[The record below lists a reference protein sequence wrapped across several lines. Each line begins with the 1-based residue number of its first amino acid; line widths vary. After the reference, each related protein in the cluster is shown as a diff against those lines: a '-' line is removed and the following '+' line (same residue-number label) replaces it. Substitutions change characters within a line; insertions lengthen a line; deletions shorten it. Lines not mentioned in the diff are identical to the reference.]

1 VGTVLYT
8 NPSLTT
14 TVSPSTACG
23 GQAGAYCQKAIKS
36 SNPLSIRRKVTVSGG
51 GSIVFLQN
59 C

>member
-14 TVSPSTACG
+14 TVSPSTSCG
-23 GQAGAYCQKAIKS
+23 GAPGTLCQKAIKS
-36 SNPLSIRRKVTVSGG
+36 SNPLSLRRKVTVGG
-51 GSIVFLQN
+51 GGTIVYLQN